1 MTSLQLSQQE
11 AAAELL
17 RRRKARADLGAYAL
31 AIDIPGK
38 PVDEE
43 DEDAWL
49 FRPIETSVA
58 AHHFL
63 LLQELQRVSETPYGR
78 LMVLMPPGSAKSTYA
93 SVVFPPWYMGRQPD
107 RRVILT
113 SYGSDLARRH
123 GRRARQIARS
133 HKHSSIFR
141 AALSPETSAADEWAL
156 TNGSEYLAGG
166 ILSGITGNRAHGL
179 LIDDPVKGREE
190 ADSKLIRDKTKAAY
204 QDDLKTRLIPGGWI
218 VLIQTRWNEDDL
230 AGSILPEGY
239 EGQSGDILCR
249 DGQVWRVL
257 CLPAKAERGDD
268 PLGRRIGEYLW
279 QEWFDRKH
287 WSQFENQ
294 PRTWSALYQQRPAP
308 EEGDFF
314 RAEWLRPYTQAPAR
328 STLRIYGGSDYAV
341 TADGGDYTVHGVI
354 GVDPNDDLW
363 LLDVWRRQASS
374 DQWVEAFCDMV
385 CDWRP
390 IGWAEESGQIKAGV
404 GPFLE
409 KRMREREAFVFRE
422 TFPTRGDKA
431 IRAQSIRGRM
441 AMKGLYVPVNAPW
454 YEAFRS
460 ELLTFPA
467 GHDDQVDMLG
477 LIGQLLDKML
487 KGRPEKAPEPQKKL
501 PPGAVVLPAPPSV
514 GSKKRMAV

>member
-1 MTSLQLSQQE
+1 MTSSQPSPQE

-17 RRRKARADLGAYAL
+17 RRRRARTELAAFAQ

-38 PVDEE
+38 PVGE

-49 FRPIETSVA
+49 FRSIECTVA
-58 AHHFL
+58 AHHVL
-63 LLQELQRVSETPYGR
+63 LLNELQRVSETPYGR
-78 LMVLMPPGSAKSTYA
+78 LMVFMPPGSAKSTYG
-93 SVVFPPWYMGRQPD
+93 SVVFPAWFMGRAID

-113 SYGSDLARRH
+113 SYGSELARRH

-133 HKHSSIFR
+133 QKYRSIFG
-141 AALSPETSAADEWAL
+141 ATISTETSAADEWAL

-190 ADSKLIRDKTKAAY
+190 ADSKLIRDKTRAAY
-204 QDDLKTRLIPGGWI
+204 EDDLKTRLFPGAWV
-218 VLIQTRWNEDDL
+218 VLIQTRWHEDDL
-230 AGSILPEGY
+230 AGSILPENYAG
-239 EGQSGDILCR
+239 ESGDILCR

-257 CLPAKAERGDD
+257 CLAAKAERRDD
-268 PLGRRIGEYLW
+268 PLGRPPGEYLW
-279 QEWFDRKH
+279 PEWFDRNH
-287 WSQFENQ
+287 WRQFEAV

-308 EEGDFF
+308 EEGDYF
-314 RAEWLRPYTQAPAR
+314 RAEWLKPYLKAPDR
-328 STLRIYGGSDYAV
+328 STLKIYGASDYAV

-354 GVDPNDDLW
+354 GIDPADNMW
-363 LLDVWRRQASS
+363 LLDLWRGQTGS
-374 DQWVEAFCDMV
+374 DQWVEAFCDLV

-409 KRMREREAFVFRE
+409 KRMRERNAFVFRE

-431 IRAQSIRGRM
+431 VRAQSIRGRM
-441 AMKGLYVPVNAPW
+441 ALNGLHVPINAPW
-454 YEAFRS
+454 FEAFKS

-467 GHDDQVDMLG
+467 GRNDDQVDALG
-477 LIGQLLDKML
+477 LVGQLLDKML
-487 KGRPEKAPEPQKKL
+487 KGKPAKTPEPKRHLMPGQVLL
-501 PPGAVVLPAPPSV
+501 PGPPSY
-514 GSKKRMAV
+514 GSKKRMAI